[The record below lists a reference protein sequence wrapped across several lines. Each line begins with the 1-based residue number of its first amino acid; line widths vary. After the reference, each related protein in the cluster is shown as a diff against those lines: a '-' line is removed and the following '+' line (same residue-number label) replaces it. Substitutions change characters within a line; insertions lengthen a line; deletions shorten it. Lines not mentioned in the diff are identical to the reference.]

1 MCGREKVKPYEMV
14 GCELQL
20 REKYIYV
27 GCLGHI
33 ITWKGY
39 CNKDEFIGFIIFREL
54 GRGIVQPYEMRW
66 IDVM

>member
-20 REKYIYV
+20 REKAIYV

-39 CNKDEFIGFIIFREL
+39 CNKYEFIGF
-54 GRGIVQPYEMRW
+54 
-66 IDVM
+66 

>member
-14 GCELQL
+14 ECDLQL
-20 REKYIYV
+20 REKDIYV

-39 CNKDEFIGFIIFREL
+39 CNKDEFIGFVIFKEL
-54 GRGIVQPYEMRW
+54 IGISMD
-66 IDVM
+66 IL

>member
-20 REKYIYV
+20 REKDICV

-39 CNKDEFIGFIIFREL
+39 CNKYEFIGFVIFKEL
-54 GRGIVQPYEMRW
+54 IGIPMD
-66 IDVM
+66 IL